1 MDEDTQVD
9 CNDQLTDGDEWR
21 NVREQAFWKETSDPN
36 WRELYQRLE
45 AWHGYEDPDCDLVK
59 VKAECSDFEFLRE
72 QGQECEITA
81 KYCRD
86 GSFFMCRR
94 EDAEGDAH
102 GCAGDFYERDFWA
115 VMREEQFWEDNMD

>member
-1 MDEDTQVD
+1 MEEECDFRQLMTVCESFGLDAPEGCYFEIRYCTDRELLDCQTYFDENTQFE
-9 CNDQLTDGDEWR
+9 CNDLLTDSDEWR

-72 QGQECEITA
+72 QG
-81 KYCRD
+81 
-86 GSFFMCRR
+86 
-94 EDAEGDAH
+94 
-102 GCAGDFYERDFWA
+102 
-115 VMREEQFWEDNMD
+115 